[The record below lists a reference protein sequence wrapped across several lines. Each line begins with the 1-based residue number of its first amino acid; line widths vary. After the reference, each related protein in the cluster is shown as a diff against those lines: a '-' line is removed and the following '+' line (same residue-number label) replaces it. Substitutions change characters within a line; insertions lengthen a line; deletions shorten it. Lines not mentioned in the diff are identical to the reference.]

1 MDTQIGP
8 AGIPAQA
15 LLTGRTMIHE
25 MFRAIDAREY
35 DRLPEFFAAGAVYE
49 RPGYE
54 PFEGLERLDRFYR
67 HERVIASGEH
77 RLEAVLVDGENAACR
92 GRFVGVHRD
101 GSPIDES
108 FADFY
113 RLADGRITHRRSF
126 FFRPA
131 V

>member
-1 MDTQIGP
+1 MDTQVDQ
-8 AGIPAQA
+8 ARMPAQA
-15 LLTGRTMIHE
+15 PLTRQTMIHE
-25 MFRAIDAREY
+25 MFRAIDAREW
-35 DRLPEFFAAGAVYE
+35 DRLPDFFAAGAVYE

-77 RLEAVLVDGENAACR
+77 RLEAVLVDGANAACW
-92 GRFVGVHRD
+92 GRFVGMHRD

>member
-1 MDTQIGP
+1 MDTQIDKER
-8 AGIPAQA
+8 IPAQA
-15 LLTGRTMIHE
+15 LFTRENIIGE
-25 MFRAIDAREY
+25 MFRAIDAREW
-35 DRLPEFFAAGAVYE
+35 DRLPDFFAPGAVYE

-77 RLEAVLVDGENAACR
+77 RLEAVLVDGGNAACR